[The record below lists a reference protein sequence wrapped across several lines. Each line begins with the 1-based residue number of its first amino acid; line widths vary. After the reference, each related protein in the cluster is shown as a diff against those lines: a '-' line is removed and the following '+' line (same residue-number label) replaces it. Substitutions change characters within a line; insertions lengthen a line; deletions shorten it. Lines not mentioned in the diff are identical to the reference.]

1 MAKIW
6 ILSDLHYELMAPNI
20 TGDLPFAEAADLLIV
35 AGDCH
40 SAFKLMP
47 FLARKF
53 PGLPVVAIAGNHEH
67 YKTGASVQRGIE
79 WMRAAARDVRE
90 TQAGEVFFLE
100 NETVVLDL
108 AGEKIRVIGSTLWT
122 DFKLF
127 KNNAGH
133 MAYCQLGMNDFVY
146 IQSDAEPGHELR
158 ASETVPWHK
167 AARAY
172 IAGELA
178 TPFDGKTIVVTH
190 HCPSMR
196 SVAKLFSRDALSAA
210 FASNCD
216 DLLAMGAALWVHG
229 HTHDSFDYQAGSTRV
244 ICNPRGYSDWS
255 GHGRPENKMFDPKLL
270 VEI

>member
-6 ILSDLHYELMAPNI
+6 ILSDLHYELMLPNI
-20 TGDLPFAEAADLLIV
+20 TGDLPFVKAADLLIV

-79 WMRAAARDVRE
+79 WLRKAAGDVRE
-90 TQAGEVFFLE
+90 TQSREVYCLE
-100 NETVVLDL
+100 NETLVLNL

-127 KNNAGH
+127 ENNAGLGNGAGH

-146 IQSDAEPGHELR
+146 IESDAEPGHELH
-158 ASETVPWHK
+158 ALETVQWHK
-167 AARAY
+167 AARAF
-172 IAGELA
+172 IAAELA
-178 TPFDGKTIVVTH
+178 KPFDGKTIVVTH
-190 HCPSMR
+190 HGPSMR
-196 SVAKLFSRDALSAA
+196 SIAKRFSGDALSAA

-216 DLLAMGAALWVHG
+216 DLLEMGANLWVHG
-229 HTHDSFDYQAGSTRV
+229 HTHELVRL
-244 ICNPRGYSDWS
+244 
-255 GHGRPENKMFDPKLL
+255 HGRTRPG
-270 VEI
+270 